1 MILLQIL
8 FLGVLVVLSAFF
20 SGSETAITS
29 LSKLKLKE
37 IIDREKSE
45 RKKFYQEWLEH
56 PERYL
61 ITILIGNTVV
71 NILASSVA
79 TVTTYGILDNLDMPQ
94 SASVVVGISTGVM
107 TFILLLFGEI
117 TPKTF
122 AKHHSE
128 AISSLVIGPIYRLS
142 VALRIFHH
150 FFTGITNP
158 LLRLVGG
165 RKAGDS
171 QAITEL
177 ELKSLMRVSSQEGL
191 IDKHELEM
199 LHSIFE
205 FDDTVVREIMIPRVD
220 MVAVEVNSKLQEMLQ
235 IAIDS
240 GYSRLPIYED
250 RLDNILGVL
259 YVKDLLSLWKSDAKD
274 IDLRKHLRK
283 PLFVPE
289 AKKVNRLLQDFKRQ
303 RSHMAIAVDEYGG
316 VAGCITIEDIVEEIV
331 GEIRDEY
338 DEGEL
343 DKVAHLS
350 DGSYL
355 IDAALPISEFNQK
368 FSMTLKSRQ
377 ADSLGGLLIEQAGSI
392 PPKGSVITLSQ
403 LKFTI
408 VASDDKHISKIKVEL
423 PKLPL

>member
-220 MVAVEVNSKLQEMLQ
+220 MVAVEVNSTLQEMLQ

-250 RLDNILGVL
+250 RLDNILCVL

>member
-220 MVAVEVNSKLQEMLQ
+220 MVAVEVNSTLQEMLQ